1 MNPNTAEEWLAV
13 AEQRTADAEAIYAQN
28 PNSVGAVYVIG
39 YAIEC
44 SLKAL
49 LQKRGIP
56 YPTSGQKGH
65 NLKALWKE
73 SGYQFADLRD
83 PQGTQTFFLESWN
96 TNLRYETS
104 LPDESG
110 FTVDELIIGAKRLTG
125 WLQKK
130 INRSKPRKHQ

>member
-1 MNPNTAEEWLAV
+1 MSPNTAAEWLAV
-13 AEQRTADAEAIYAQN
+13 AEQRTADAEAIHAQD

-73 SGYQFADLRD
+73 SGYQFSELQDR
-83 PQGTQTFFLESWN
+83 QGTQTFFLVKWN
-96 TNLRYETS
+96 TDLRYETS
-104 LPDESG
+104 LPDRLG
-110 FTVDELIIGAKRLTG
+110 FTVNELIIGAKRLTG
-125 WLQKK
+125 WIQNKLK
-130 INRSKPRKHQ
+130 RSKPRRH